1 MLLACFM
8 FSHMKESFFVLSGFF
23 SWQKTLVKSAL
34 AHHLLMPYSVVVRS
48 LLHVFLWFD
57 R

>member
-1 MLLACFM
+1 MLRACFM